1 MRREEPGSGS
11 VSVRV
16 TVRVGRHAR
25 PGIRTILSALDED
38 LSMMYPGSGLIFTE
52 RCPPNPDTTGG
63 FNDTDFAI
71 SLTLTGVLAVTHA
84 MEWSMRNF
92 PAMHSQLRRE
102 IYL

>member
-1 MRREEPGSGS
+1 MRMEEPGSGP

-16 TVRVGRHAR
+16 MVRVGKHAR
-25 PGIRTILSALDED
+25 PAIRTILSALDED

-52 RCPPNPDTTGG
+52 RCPPNPGTTGG
-63 FNDTDFAI
+63 SNDTDFTIAL
-71 SLTLTGVLAVTHA
+71 SLTGVLAVTHT

-92 PAMHSQLRRE
+92 PAMYSQLRRE